1 MSSQDPEEQRALM
14 AETVRAVFPWCMTHN
29 HATRAFAQLT
39 IDACITHIQDS
50 PTMQSLL
57 ENSDF
62 QQDVGVHTWPNVS
75 KYLMQNKELVRLKKK
90 LGASIMQLHAHD
102 HQEPW
107 PAPQHV
113 FAIPDSRSKE
123 DMGFEASPEALTERI
138 QVFLAEERI
147 KVREANDAAV
157 YEKEIGSHQ
166 STRSLSD
173 PSRDDPH
180 PPVQRK
186 IMTVEQ
192 RTRIHGGDV
201 PLSWGLSMDV
211 VSDAQHPM
219 FDQEDLLR
227 SWTSSALQRASII
240 VVASLIDK
248 IPNLAGLARSCE
260 VFRAESLVLSDRSVI
275 KNQSFAS
282 ISVTAEDWI
291 QIEEVKP
298 VALVP
303 WLEAKK
309 AFGYHVIGI
318 EQTSTSQSLMTYPFP
333 QKCVMVLGREKEG
346 IPADVLQVID
356 TTIEI
361 PQLGVIRSLNVH
373 VTGALTLYEY
383 TRQHMKT

>member
-1 MSSQDPEEQRALM
+1 
-14 AETVRAVFPWCMTHN
+14 
-29 HATRAFAQLT
+29 
-39 IDACITHIQDS
+39 
-50 PTMQSLL
+50 MQSLL
-57 ENSDF
+57 ETNDF
-62 QQDVGVHTWPNVS
+62 QQDVGIHTWPNVS
-75 KYLMQNKELVRLKKK
+75 KYLMQNKELVRLKKG
-90 LGASIMQLHAHD
+90 LGVSILQLHAHD
-102 HQEPW
+102 LQKPW

-113 FAIPDSRSKE
+113 FAVPDSRNRE
-123 DMGFEASPEALTERI
+123 DTGFEASPEALTERI
-138 QVFLAEERI
+138 QIFLAEERI

-157 YEKEIGSHQ
+157 YEKEIGSH
-166 STRSLSD
+166 RSSLALSD
-173 PSRDDPH
+173 PSRSYPH
-180 PPVQRK
+180 PAVQRK
-186 IMTVEQ
+186 ITTIEQ
-192 RTRIHGGDV
+192 QAQIHGGDV
-201 PLSWGLSMDV
+201 TVSWGLSLDV

-227 SWTSSALQRASII
+227 SWTSPAVQRASII

-260 VFRAESLVLSDRSVI
+260 VFRAESLVLSDRNVI

-291 QIEEVKP
+291 QIEEVRP
-298 VALVP
+298 IALVP

-309 AFGYHVIGI
+309 TCGYHIIGI
-318 EQTSTSQSLMTYPFP
+318 EQTSASQSLMTYPFP